1 MTLRKG
7 EITLPEVK
15 RKWPHQ
21 VALPADKVRGL
32 VKRDIVWR
40 FAAALS
46 AGPRP
51 YFVRDGGN
59 DLVVFCFATPEDAD
73 AFCRRFDGERLPG
86 MRRP

>member
-1 MTLRKG
+1 MTQPKG
-7 EITLPEVK
+7 EITLPEIK
-15 RKWPHQ
+15 CKWPHH
-21 VALPADKVRGL
+21 VALSADKMSGL
-32 VKRDIVWR
+32 VKSEIVWS

-73 AFCRRFDGERLPG
+73 AFRQRFEGERLPG